1 MPFTIDPKLI
11 ENDEVRLTE
20 NSSGNLEIVHV
31 PSGKSLEIDASEQT
45 SSIGGGSISASDITD
60 VSADSDSD
68 AHHSKTTSASELTD
82 VSPDSTSNAHHSRY
96 SDVEAVS
103 AVESDG
109 TLAINITGNADEVDG
124 FDIQKNGSD
133 TTGVINFKT

>member
-20 NSSGNLEIVHV
+20 NNSGNLEIVHV
-31 PSGKSLEIDASEQT
+31 PSGKSLEIDASGQT

-68 AHHSKTTSASELTD
+68 AHHS
-82 VSPDSTSNAHHSRY
+82 RY
-96 SDVEAVS
+96 SDSEAVS

-109 TLAINITGNADEVDG
+109 TLSISITGNADEVDG

-133 TTGVINFKT
+133 TNGVINFKT